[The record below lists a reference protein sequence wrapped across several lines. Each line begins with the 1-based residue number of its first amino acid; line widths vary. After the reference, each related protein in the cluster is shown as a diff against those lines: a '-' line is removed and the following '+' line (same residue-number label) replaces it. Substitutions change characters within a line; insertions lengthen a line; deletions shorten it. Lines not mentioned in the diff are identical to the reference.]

1 MSLSFILQIGIK
13 PFRMKRNKNIKYTKR
28 ALHRRERRR
37 IKQNIEHSPE
47 YKKFFGYYF

>member
-13 PFRMKRNKNIKYTKR
+13 PFRMKRNKNIRWTKR
-28 ALHRRERRR
+28 TLHRRERRR
-37 IKQNIEHSPE
+37 VKLNIECSPE